1 MKISKVCAIGLI
13 VVPLLGVQG
22 CATTSAWLP
31 ASGPSAGDI
40 TDAGKQPNSAIKV
53 VYVDDTVI
61 QTLAEERKHT
71 YFSQQFPA
79 KLGATYLVGPGDVL
93 AISLWEAPP
102 STLFTSAPLD
112 GMGGATTRMV
122 SFPEQ
127 MVSANGT
134 IDIPFA
140 GMIHVAG
147 RSPQQIQTMIEKK
160 LSGKAHDPQVLVRMA
175 QNTTATVTIV
185 GDVGRSLQM
194 PLTAKGDRLLDA
206 LAAAGGVRQ
215 SVGKETIQLARDGHV
230 VSMPLKHV
238 IQDPSQ
244 NVPLAPGDVIT
255 VTPKP
260 LSLIVLGATVKNEEM
275 YFESQGISLAQ
286 ALGRAGGLQDARA
299 DARGVF
305 VFRMADETDLG
316 TTAAKPESKSA
327 TKDGKVPVVYV
338 LDMRN
343 PGSLLLAQGFKM
355 HDNDVLY
362 VSNAPAAELQK
373 FLNIVTS
380 SVYSITS
387 LKAIGN

>member
-1 MKISKVCAIGLI
+1 MNITKVCSIGLLLA
-13 VVPLLGVQG
+13 PLLALQG

-31 ASGPSAGDI
+31 ASGPSAHDI
-40 TDAGKQPNSAIKV
+40 SGAGQQKNASIKV
-53 VYVDDTVI
+53 IKVDDTVI
-61 QTLAEERKHT
+61 RQLEEERKHT
-71 YFSQQFPA
+71 YFSTQFPS
-79 KLGATYLVGPGDVL
+79 KLGSAYFIGPGDVL
-93 AISLWEAPP
+93 SISLWEAPP
-102 STLFTSAPLD
+102 ATLFSSAPLD
-112 GMGGATTRMV
+112 SVGGSTTRMV

-127 MVSANGT
+127 MVSAEGT

-140 GMIHVAG
+140 GVIHVSG
-147 RSPQQIQTMIEKK
+147 RSPQQIQTLIEKK
-160 LSGKAHDPQVLVRMA
+160 LRGKAHDPQVLVRMA

-206 LAAAGGVRQ
+206 LAAAGGVKQ
-215 SVGKETIQLARDGHV
+215 SVGKETIQLARNGHV

-255 VTPKP
+255 VTHQP
-260 LSLIVLGATVKNEEM
+260 LSLIVLGATTKNEELN
-275 YFESQGISLAQ
+275 FESQGISLAQ
-286 ALGRAGGLQDARA
+286 ALGRVGGLQDNRA

-305 VFRMADETDLG
+305 VFRLADDTDLG
-316 TTAAKPESKSA
+316 VSDPKAPKTA
-327 TKDGKVPVVYV
+327 DGKVPVVYV

-343 PGSLLLAQGFKM
+343 PGSLLMAQGFKM
-355 HDNDVLY
+355 HNNDVLY

>member
-1 MKISKVCAIGLI
+1 
-13 VVPLLGVQG
+13 
-22 CATTSAWLP
+22 
-31 ASGPSAGDI
+31 
-40 TDAGKQPNSAIKV
+40 
-53 VYVDDTVI
+53 
-61 QTLAEERKHT
+61 
-71 YFSQQFPA
+71 
-79 KLGATYLVGPGDVL
+79 
-93 AISLWEAPP
+93 
-102 STLFTSAPLD
+102 
-112 GMGGATTRMV
+112 MV

-127 MVSANGT
+127 MVSAEGT

-140 GMIHVAG
+140 GVIHVAG

-160 LSGKAHDPQVLVRMA
+160 LQGKAHDPQVLVRMA

-185 GDVGRSLQM
+185 GDVARSLQM

-206 LAAAGGVRQ
+206 LAAAGGVKQ
-215 SVGKETIQLARDGHV
+215 SVGKETIQLARNGHV

-255 VTPKP
+255 VTHQP
-260 LSLIVLGATVKNEEM
+260 LSLIVLGATTKNEELN
-275 YFESQGISLAQ
+275 FESQGISLAQ

-305 VFRMADETDLG
+305 VFRLADDTDLG
-316 TTAAKPESKSA
+316 VSDPKAPKTAE
-327 TKDGKVPVVYV
+327 GKVPVVYV

-343 PGSLLLAQGFKM
+343 PGSLLMAQGFKM
-355 HDNDVLY
+355 HNNDVLY

-387 LKAIGN
+387 LKTIGK

>member
-1 MKISKVCAIGLI
+1 MNTTKVWSIGLLLA
-13 VVPLLGVQG
+13 PLLAVQG
-22 CATTSAWLP
+22 CSTTSAWLP

-40 TDAGKQPNSAIKV
+40 TDSAKQPNAAIQV
-53 VYVDDTVI
+53 INVDDSVI
-61 QTLAEERKHT
+61 NRLEEERKHT
-71 YFSQQFPA
+71 YFSQQFPG

-93 AISLWEAPP
+93 SISLWEAPP

-127 MVSANGT
+127 MVSADGT

-140 GMIHVAG
+140 GVIHVAG
-147 RSPQQIQTMIEKK
+147 RSPQQIQTLIEKK
-160 LSGKAHDPQVLVRMA
+160 LRGKAHDPQVLVRVA

-185 GDVGRSLQM
+185 GDVGRSMQM

-215 SVGKETIQLARDGHV
+215 SVGKETIQLARNGQV
-230 VSMPLKHV
+230 VSMPLRQV
-238 IQDPSQ
+238 IQDPTQ

-260 LSLIVLGATVKNEEM
+260 LSLIVLGATVKNEEL

-305 VFRMADETDLG
+305 VFRMADESDLG
-316 TTAAKPESKSA
+316 TQPSKSEDLPKS
-327 TKDGKVPVVYV
+327 KDGKVPVVYV